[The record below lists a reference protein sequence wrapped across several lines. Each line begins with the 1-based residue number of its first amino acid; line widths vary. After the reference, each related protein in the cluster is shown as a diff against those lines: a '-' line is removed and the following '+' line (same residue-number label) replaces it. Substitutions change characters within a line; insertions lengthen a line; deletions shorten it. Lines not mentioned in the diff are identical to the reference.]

1 MSKRDTASKNESMN
15 LDLFADDAP
24 PAASDSTATV
34 TPPTESA
41 ASATQPHPALSDT
54 AALFLLCER
63 WVSRGWLRDLDLA
76 LVRFLDRETQNL
88 SLIHISEP
96 TRPY

>member
-1 MSKRDTASKNESMN
+1 MSNRDTQSMN

-24 PAASDSTATV
+24 PAAPDSTASV

-41 ASATQPHPALSDT
+41 ASAAQPHPALSDT

-76 LVRFLDRETQNL
+76 LVRFLDRETQNAPPL
-88 SLIHISEP
+88 LLVLCLIHI
-96 TRPY
+96 